1 MYIETPLE
9 SIDPLELLNNEAYR
23 WLHNAILRNFT
34 DLTYNYYFD
43 RNNQELFTLYFLA
56 VYVLKGE
63 EGSDKVEIQ
72 GLNDQQRTIILSRI
86 NRIENGDSDI
96 IEIPRLYEGEWNTLL
111 ETLILKND
119 TSNDSNILKKNLDY
133 IHQEQFQLESI
144 LFAFLNGVENEN
156 IENDLNEILNNI
168 ANNKLYEF
176 LKLINGNDD
185 FEVLNLLNSL
195 KVYDT
200 NSVRIVK
207 TG

>member
-1 MYIETPLE
+1 M
-9 SIDPLELLNNEAYR
+9 
-23 WLHNAILRNFT
+23 
-34 DLTYNYYFD
+34 
-43 RNNQELFTLYFLA
+43 
-56 VYVLKGE
+56 
-63 EGSDKVEIQ
+63 
-72 GLNDQQRTIILSRI
+72 
-86 NRIENGDSDI
+86 
-96 IEIPRLYEGEWNTLL
+96 
-111 ETLILKND
+111 
-119 TSNDSNILKKNLDY
+119 KKNLDY

-156 IENDLNEILNNI
+156 IENDLNKILNNI

-176 LKLINGNDD
+176 LKLINGNDN